1 MNVRVY
7 SKWSVVTLSRAPRT
21 SRETLKRSSGF
32 MMPGRGNTQDA
43 FLPAEISHVQTS
55 LLKRK
60 KKKKLLNSFCS
71 RSFRCSDRPSLHQ
84 EDSKS
89 EREKLFLVNWRRR
102 RRRRSGGGARHLG
115 KFSGEACHSS
125 HHHFSPST
133 TTTATSSSSSS
144 VALNSSAVSLLP
156 QAWSEHCEK
165 KEKKEKRKE
174 EKEAARSCRNEKGVI
189 PHSCHNLDG
198 GWRNASAEVPP
209 LTARKDQL
217 PKSKCFFWETSLLSL
232 RYWDCDEW
240 WAEV

>member
-1 MNVRVY
+1 
-7 SKWSVVTLSRAPRT
+7 
-21 SRETLKRSSGF
+21 

-133 TTTATSSSSSS
+133 TATSSSS

-165 KEKKEKRKE
+165 KKKKEKKKRRLPGHAEMRKE
-174 EKEAARSCRNEKGVI
+174 SSHILAITWMEGGGMRPRRSLHWQRAKT
-189 PHSCHNLDG
+189 SCQKA
-198 GWRNASAEVPP
+198 NASFGKLPCLVCVTGTVMSDEQRCSKGLWV
-209 LTARKDQL
+209 LREKNV
-217 PKSKCFFWETSLLSL
+217 PKSTQRSHL
-232 RYWDCDEW
+232 RDTCTTECT
-240 WAEV
+240 

>member
-1 MNVRVY
+1 
-7 SKWSVVTLSRAPRT
+7 
-21 SRETLKRSSGF
+21 

-102 RRRRSGGGARHLG
+102 RSGGGARHLG

-133 TTTATSSSSSS
+133 TATSSSSSSS
-144 VALNSSAVSLLP
+144 VALNSSAVSLLGFHKP
-156 QAWSEHCEK
+156 DPSTVKK
-165 KEKKEKRKE
+165 KEKKEKRKKKRRLPGHAE
-174 EKEAARSCRNEKGVI
+174 MRKESSHILAITWMEGGGMRPRRSLHWQRAKT
-189 PHSCHNLDG
+189 SCQKA
-198 GWRNASAEVPP
+198 NASFGKLPCLVCVTGTVMSDEQRCSKGLWV
-209 LTARKDQL
+209 LREKNV
-217 PKSKCFFWETSLLSL
+217 PKSTQRSHL
-232 RYWDCDEW
+232 RDTCTTECT
-240 WAEV
+240 